1 MSRRLSDASW
11 EQSNNEEASSTN
23 EKPKPSKKVEPEVSK
38 CAKTKSSKK
47 MESISSEKQNLASA
61 NVTVHERKWTD
72 GSIPL
77 DAVSSN
83 LAKLG
88 KVDVLLRE
96 LHLLLLINLC
106 N

>member
-11 EQSNNEEASSTN
+11 EQSNNEEASTN

-38 CAKTKSSKK
+38 YEKTKSSKK
-47 MESISSEKQNLASA
+47 TESTSSEKQNLASA

-77 DAVSSN
+77 DAVTSN

-88 KVDVLLRE
+88 KVDVLLRK
-96 LHLLLLINLC
+96 LHLLLLINLW